1 MSKDVKVVVDATKQ
15 ALKDVLP
22 YHPFLIKPN
31 HIELG
36 ELFDVAV
43 HTPQEA
49 IPYGKQLIDKGAEH
63 VIVSMGNKGN
73 LLFKNDHVYYANIP
87 EGKLKNSVG
96 AGDSVVAGFIAS
108 YVQQGESVEAFRYGA
123 TGVKHRLTEDDI
135 AQATVIIVAADKQV
149 DMARFN
155 GKPVIQVPVAQGI

>member
-1 MSKDVKVVVDATKQ
+1 LPDTLYKDIIKDYVSKDVKVVVDATKQ

-123 TGVKHRLTEDDI
+123 TTGSASAYSEGFCTIPFIEQLITQVHIK
-135 AQATVIIVAADKQV
+135 TV
-149 DMARFN
+149 
-155 GKPVIQVPVAQGI
+155 